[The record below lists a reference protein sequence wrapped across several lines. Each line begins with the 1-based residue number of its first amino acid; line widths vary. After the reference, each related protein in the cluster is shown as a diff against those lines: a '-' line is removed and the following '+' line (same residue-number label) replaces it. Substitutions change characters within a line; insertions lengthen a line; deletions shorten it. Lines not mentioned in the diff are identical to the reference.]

1 MKYYLIAGEA
11 SGDLH
16 ASNLMRGI
24 AQADPQADFRYIGG
38 DLMAAQ
44 GGTLVAHYRDMA
56 IMGFWEV
63 LKSIRTIAKRARLC
77 LADIADFAPDVLI
90 LVDYSGFNLRIAK
103 QAHRAGIR
111 TFYYIAP
118 KVWAWNTRRV
128 RKIRRDVDQL
138 FIIFP
143 FEREFFEQH
152 GIAPIY
158 EGNPTIDAI
167 AQSGQQ
173 GSRTEFLQRNNLSD
187 KPIIALLAGSRGQE
201 LQHNLP
207 VMLCMEQR
215 FPSHQ
220 LVIAGAPSLAPEAY
234 SRYMHGSRAKLIFG
248 QTYELLKHSELA
260 FVTSG
265 TATLETALLRTPQ
278 VVCYRGSLATMLIGA
293 VVIKVKYISLVN
305 LCTGRETVKEL
316 IQYKLTP
323 DTLYA
328 EAQKLLPGQP
338 ERERQLAEYQQLAQM
353 LGAPGASQRV
363 GARMVKELRSQCS
376 NDEA

>member
-16 ASNLMRGI
+16 ASNLMQGI
-24 AQADPQADFRYIGG
+24 KQSDPQAQFRFIGG

-44 GGTLVAHYRDMA
+44 GGKLVAHYRDMA

-63 LKSIRTIAKRARLC
+63 IKNIRTIVRRARQC
-77 LADIADFAPDVLI
+77 LRDIQEFAPDVLI

-103 QAHRAGIR
+103 HAHRAGIR

-138 FIIFP
+138 YIIFP

-152 GIAPIY
+152 GITPIY
-158 EGNPTIDAI
+158 EGNPTLDAI
-167 AQSGQQ
+167 SQVPSNEPFEEFAQHNGLD
-173 GSRTEFLQRNNLSD
+173 SR
-187 KPIIALLAGSRGQE
+187 PIIALLAGSRRQE
-201 LQHNLP
+201 LHYNLP
-207 VMLCMEQR
+207 VMLQMTER
-215 FPSHQ
+215 FPNHQ
-220 LVIAGAPSLAPEAY
+220 FVIAGAPSLKAEAY
-234 SRYMHGSRAKLIFG
+234 AKYIANSDAKLIFG
-248 QTYELLKHSELA
+248 QTYKLLKHSEIA

-278 VVCYRGSLATMLIGA
+278 VVCYKGSWVSMIIAGI
-293 VVIKVKYISLVN
+293 VIKVKYISLVN
-305 LCTGRETVKEL
+305 LCTKQETVKEL

-323 DTLYA
+323 DNLFS
-328 EAQKLLPGQP
+328 EAQKLMPGQR
-338 ERERQLAEYQQLAQM
+338 ERERQLAEYEQLSKL
-353 LGAPGASQRV
+353 LGTPGASQRV
-363 GARMVKELRSQCS
+363 GARMVQDLIDRK
-376 NDEA
+376 AK

>member
-24 AQADPQADFRYIGG
+24 AQADPQAEFRYIGG

-44 GGTLVAHYRDMA
+44 GGSLVAHYRDMA

-63 LKSIRTIAKRARLC
+63 LKSIRTIAKRARMC
-77 LADIADFAPDVLI
+77 LNDIIDYAPDVLI
-90 LVDYSGFNLRIAK
+90 LVDYSGFNLRMAK
-103 QAHRAGIR
+103 HARRAGIR

-128 RKIRRDVDQL
+128 KQIRENVDQL

-143 FEREFFEQH
+143 FEREFFESH
-152 GIAPIY
+152 GVNAIY
-158 EGNPTIDAI
+158 VGNPTLDAI
-167 AQSGQQ
+167 AQAGEPTT
-173 GSRTEFLQRNNLSD
+173 RDVFVQRNGLSD
-187 KPIIALLAGSRGQE
+187 KPIIALLAGSRRQE
-201 LQHNLP
+201 LHYNLP
-207 VMLCMEQR
+207 TMLRLEQR
-215 FPSHQ
+215 FPNHQ
-220 LVIAGAPSLAPEAY
+220 FVIAGAPSLSPKAY
-234 SRYMHGSRAKLIFG
+234 SPYMERSNAKLVFG

-265 TATLETALLRTPQ
+265 TATLETALLQTPQ

-293 VVIKVKYISLVN
+293 LVVKVKYISLVN

-323 DTLYA
+323 NSLYA
-328 EAQKLLPGQP
+328 EAAKLLPGQP
-338 ERERQLAEYQQLAQM
+338 ERERQLAEYGHLQQM

-363 GARMVKELRSQCS
+363 GERMVQVLNNMTSPCH
-376 NDEA
+376 A